1 MPRPDID
8 LGQLSDP
15 LGSKWTT
22 SAFFSP
28 DEIAGIA
35 AFVRK
40 IPKWP
45 VVSLERDWGRLRLT
59 KNGGGRNNSICGNL
73 PSDEHP
79 PASWV
84 VADDQDDHKDD
95 FDKFSPGNQELIVF

>member
-15 LGSKWTT
+15 LGSKRAT

-79 PASWV
+79 PFGWSL
-84 VADDQDDHKDD
+84 
-95 FDKFSPGNQELIVF
+95 LIKMITRMILISLPLGTKS

>member
-1 MPRPDID
+1 M
-8 LGQLSDP
+8 
-15 LGSKWTT
+15 
-22 SAFFSP
+22 
-28 DEIAGIA
+28 
-35 AFVRK
+35 RK

-45 VVSLERDWGRLRLT
+45 VVSRERDWGRLRLT

-79 PASWV
+79 PAIWV

-95 FDKFSPGNQELIVF
+95 DLLDQNDDHDFDKFSFGNQELIVF